1 MMYITGA
8 VGKPIFWKEGV
19 MTKGKKNVL
28 WLSIGLVLFF
38 FSPLVG
44 LCLAAD
50 FPTKPIKVLVG
61 FSPGGTT
68 DLIARA
74 VAGVAPEFLGQ
85 SLVVINKPGA
95 SGTLA
100 AKEVADADPD
110 GYTLIIAGGSETVS
124 VGHFKK
130 LPYHPIDSFAS
141 IIRFVKARMIIC
153 FSANAPWKDFQ
164 EFVKDAKE
172 NPGKYKYASSGHGGI
187 YHAALLAMC
196 YRTGI
201 KMKHVPYKGGPPGLA
216 ALMGGHVDAAIG
228 SDAEIWP
235 LVQGGKI
242 KPVALTSLDRS
253 PVLKDVPTLKELGY
267 DVYLENQKGFVA
279 PAKTPKERIAFLHD
293 AFKKT
298 YDHPAFV
305 KLAEQLKLELSY
317 MGPDEFQKALQEM
330 YTQIGEVVKS
340 MGQ

>member
-1 MMYITGA
+1 MKIKGRLVKLILVPLLIIIFPGPSGA
-8 VGKPIFWKEGV
+8 
-19 MTKGKKNVL
+19 L
-28 WLSIGLVLFF
+28 
-38 FSPLVG
+38 
-44 LCLAAD
+44 D
-50 FPTKPIKVLVG
+50 FPAKPIKVMVG

-100 AKEVADADPD
+100 AKEVAESPPD
-110 GYTLIIAGGSETVS
+110 GYVLLIAGGSETTS
-124 VGHFKK
+124 VGNFKK
-130 LPYHPIDSFAS
+130 LPYHPIDAFAP
-141 IIRFVKARMIIC
+141 IIRFVRARMIIC
-153 FSANAPWKDFQ
+153 FNAQATWKNFN
-164 EFVKDAKE
+164 EFVEEARK

-187 YHAALLAMC
+187 YHAALMAMC
-196 YRTGI
+196 YRANI

-216 ALMGGHVDAAIG
+216 ALMGGHVDVAIG

-242 KPVALTSLDRS
+242 RAVALTSLDRS
-253 PVLKDVPTLKELGY
+253 PILKDVPTLKELGY

-279 PAKTPKERIAFLHD
+279 PAGTPAERIKFLHE
-293 AFKKT
+293 AFKKV
-298 YDHPAFV
+298 YDHPAFI

-317 MGPDEFQKALQEM
+317 QSSEEFGKSLKDM
-330 YTQIGEVVKS
+330 YNQIGEVVKK
-340 MGQ
+340 MGGD